1 MDIYNLTNWNFR
13 KKEKRKLKGGN
24 YQRYCLDFN
33 WVDLLSAHCTRLKSA
48 HTKNNEN
55 IPEASRYRKTELSHK
70 GSEIRMALDY

>member
-1 MDIYNLTNWNFR
+1 M
-13 KKEKRKLKGGN
+13 
-24 YQRYCLDFN
+24 
-33 WVDLLSAHCTRLKSA
+33 DLLSAHCTRLKSA